1 MNNVVNTSEIKSEPL
16 TEVPDDD
23 EEEEP
28 PKRELNMLLRKL
40 PKEPLDE
47 DPEDSNKSSKISPAK
62 LKRPVNNDPKSIEL
76 KMSSKISS
84 PKSKTSSIKSSP
96 LTLLEELVLLVVF
109 EGLKNES
116 SKELKKSSPS
126 SEEEEEDVSVD
137 AVVVDE
143 EVVVLESEEPKMSS
157 NILPRIDPVDV
168 DSETAE
174 DVVAVVVAD
183 ASLPPKKSSS
193 KPARNPSVALEEAA
207 ETVPAAV
214 PAAAAAFVVV
224 VVAESPFPKKSSSNP
239 PISPCEVLVESG
251 DAAPPVVDPVATE
264 ATTNEVGFVAAELPE
279 LPESLFPESPN
290 KLSTKPP
297 NKDGVSVE
305 EPVGEST
312 TVAAP
317 TGVELSMGATFPAAD
332 SVFKAAATAEPVTIS
347 TC

>member
-1 MNNVVNTSEIKSEPL
+1 
-16 TEVPDDD
+16 
-23 EEEEP
+23 
-28 PKRELNMLLRKL
+28 MLLRKL

-126 SEEEEEDVSVD
+126 SEEEEDVSVD
-137 AVVVDE
+137 AVVVDEE

-168 DSETAE
+168 DSDTAE

-207 ETVPAAV
+207 ETVPV
-214 PAAAAAFVVV
+214 PAAAFVVV

-239 PISPCEVLVESG
+239 PISPCEVLVDAG
-251 DAAPPVVDPVATE
+251 DAAPPVADPVATE

-317 TGVELSMGATFPAAD
+317 TGVELSMGAAFPAAD

>member
-1 MNNVVNTSEIKSEPL
+1 
-16 TEVPDDD
+16 
-23 EEEEP
+23 
-28 PKRELNMLLRKL
+28 MLLRKL

-126 SEEEEEDVSVD
+126 SEEEEDVSVD

-207 ETVPAAV
+207 ETVPAA
-214 PAAAAAFVVV
+214 AAAFVVV

-251 DAAPPVVDPVATE
+251 DAVPPVADPVATE

-279 LPESLFPESPN
+279 LPESLSPESPN

-305 EPVGEST
+305 ELVGEST

-317 TGVELSMGATFPAAD
+317 TGVELSMGAAFPAAD
-332 SVFKAAATAEPVTIS
+332 SVFRAAATAEPVTIS